1 MLKLLLFLTSIS
13 PPLIQETVVA
23 GPPVEVQVRVNVG
36 VVELSSDVRL
46 KSREITSS
54 VPASK

>member
-1 MLKLLLFLTSIS
+1 MLKLLLFLASIS
-13 PPLIQETVVA
+13 PSLLQETVVA

-36 VVELSSDVRL
+36 IVELSSDVRL